1 MCCKTIDT
9 WMKKDSKNMMNK
21 VGRKGDAVTEIQ
33 SDHPCY
39 RLLKLHSCNCVWILI
54 LADCSLRTAKGN
66 ASTFADRDKVC
77 TLQEAHNLFL
87 SLYESITEIAK
98 ETNSNSEGN
107 ASLQK
112 L

>member
-1 MCCKTIDT
+1 
-9 WMKKDSKNMMNK
+9 MNK
-21 VGRKGDAVTEIQ
+21 VGRKGDAVTKIQ